1 MREVAGGTVTSHRL
15 RTTQNWSLEFSN
27 DHVSRWLLQM
37 GYPWEIPRNDISYP
51 IKFFGKVVDLHDGK
65 KEWVGGENVRAFAY
79 DVPIP
84 GFRTKNTISLRLWST
99 RVAAEDFDLAS
110 FNAGNYSK
118 AAEAHANA
126 ERVRLLFA
134 RHQCDL
140 SPPRSL
146 ICRFCADLLCSVP
159 WR

>member
-1 MREVAGGTVTSHRL
+1 MFE
-15 RTTQNWSLEFSN
+15 WF
-27 DHVSRWLLQM
+27 LQM

-51 IKFFGKVVDLHDGK
+51 IKFFGKVVDAYDGK

-99 RVAAEDFDLAS
+99 RVAAEDFDLSA
-110 FNAGNYSK
+110 FNAGDYNK

-126 ERVRLLFA
+126 ERVCLSCPSLLPCMGQEANHKLLHFVQ
-134 RHQCDL
+134 RN
-140 SPPRSL
+140 L
-146 ICRFCADLLCSVP
+146 IA
-159 WR
+159 